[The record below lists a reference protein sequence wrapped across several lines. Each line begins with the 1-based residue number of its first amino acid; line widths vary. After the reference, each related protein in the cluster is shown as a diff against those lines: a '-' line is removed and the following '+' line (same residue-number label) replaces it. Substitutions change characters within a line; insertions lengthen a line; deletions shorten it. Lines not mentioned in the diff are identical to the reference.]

1 MAIKLYP
8 RSTLALLTAINFVNY
23 IDRSVLFA
31 VQPLVQQEFHKS
43 DRAFGW
49 LTSAFFIAYM
59 LFAPI
64 AGFLGDRYARRLII
78 VTGIAIWSGATL
90 LTAVTYDFST
100 LLARH
105 AIVGI
110 GEASYATIAP
120 ALIADLFPEHKRGRM
135 LSIFYLAIP
144 VGTACGYMLGGYMGK
159 LYGWRAPFYVAAAP
173 GFLLAALLAM
183 IPEPVRGAS
192 DQLAPTAER
201 DTIVGVLL
209 HNPAFW
215 TASLGMAMMT
225 FALGGMQVWM
235 PTFLS
240 RMRGM
245 PLDRANLLF
254 GATVAFNGVV
264 ATMAGGWLGDRLL
277 RRTYT
282 AYYLV
287 SAVGMAVALP
297 LMVGAIY
304 LTGSTMF
311 PSILVAEFFL
321 LINTGPLNAAVVNSV
336 GPHVRSVAIS
346 FNLLIIHALGDV
358 PSPPIIGWISD
369 KSNLQTGFLAPVVA
383 IALSAIILFAGMRY
397 APKLRP
403 NSESGNPI
411 GASH

>member
-1 MAIKLYP
+1 MAPKLYP
-8 RSTLALLTAINFVNY
+8 RTTLALLTAINLINY

-31 VQPLVQQEFHKS
+31 VQPLVQQEFHQS
-43 DRAFGW
+43 DRTFGF
-49 LTSAFFIAYM
+49 LTSAFFLAYM
-59 LFAPI
+59 CFAPI
-64 AGFLGDRYARRLII
+64 AGMLGDRYARRMI
-78 VTGIAIWSGATL
+78 VVIGIAVWSGATL

-100 LLARH
+100 LLVRH

-135 LSIFYLAIP
+135 LSVFYLAIP
-144 VGTACGYMLGGYMGK
+144 VGTAAGYILGGYLGH
-159 LYGWRAPFYVAAAP
+159 LYGWRTPFYVAAAP
-173 GFLLAALLAM
+173 GFLLAGLMAM
-183 IPEPVRGAS
+183 VPEPERGGT
-192 DQLAPTAER
+192 DHLAATAER

-240 RMRGM
+240 RMRGI
-245 PLDRANLLF
+245 PLDRANLIF

-287 SAVGMAVALP
+287 SAVGMAAALP
-297 LMVGAIY
+297 LMLGAIY
-304 LTGSTMF
+304 LTGRTMF
-311 PSILVAEFFL
+311 PSIIVAEFFL
-321 LINTGPLNAAVVNSV
+321 LLNTGPLNAAVVNSV
-336 GPHVRSVAIS
+336 GAHVRSSAIAL
-346 FNLLIIHALGDV
+346 NLIVIHILGDV
-358 PSPPIIGWISD
+358 PSPPLIGWISD
-369 KSNLQTGFLAPVVA
+369 KTNLQTGFLAGVLA
-383 IALSAIILFAGMRY
+383 IGLSAAILFAGMRY

-403 NSESGNPI
+403 EQVLANQSGT
-411 GASH
+411 GH

>member
-1 MAIKLYP
+1 M
-8 RSTLALLTAINFVNY
+8 
-23 IDRSVLFA
+23 
-31 VQPLVQQEFHKS
+31 
-43 DRAFGW
+43 
-49 LTSAFFIAYM
+49 
-59 LFAPI
+59 
-64 AGFLGDRYARRLII
+64 II
-78 VTGIAIWSGATL
+78 VIGIAVWSGATL

-100 LLARH
+100 LVIRH

-135 LSIFYLAIP
+135 LAIFYLAIP
-144 VGTACGYMLGGYMGK
+144 VGTAAGYMIGGYLGH
-159 LYGWRAPFYVAAAP
+159 LYGWRTPFYVAAAP
-173 GFLLAALLAM
+173 GFLLAALMAM
-183 IPEPVRGAS
+183 IPEPPRGAS
-192 DQLAPTAER
+192 DHLAATPER
-201 DTIVGVLL
+201 DTMRGLI
-209 HNPAFW
+209 HNRAFW

-240 RMRGM
+240 RMRGI

-287 SAVGMAVALP
+287 SAIGMAVALP
-297 LMVGAIY
+297 LMLGAIY
-304 LTGSTMF
+304 LTGATMF
-311 PSILVAEFFL
+311 PSILIAEFFL

-336 GPHVRSVAIS
+336 GAHVRSSAIAV
-346 FNLLIIHALGDV
+346 NLITIHLLGDV
-358 PSPPIIGWISD
+358 PSPPMIGWISD
-369 KSNLQTGFLAPVVA
+369 KTNLQTGFLAGVVA
-383 IALSAIILFAGMRY
+383 IALSAAILFLGMKY

-403 NSESGNPI
+403 EELAANPSGA
-411 GASH
+411 GD

>member
-1 MAIKLYP
+1 MAPKLYP
-8 RSTLALLTAINFVNY
+8 RATLALLTAINFINY

-31 VQPLVQQEFHKS
+31 VQPLVQQEFHRS
-43 DRAFGW
+43 DRDFGFV
-49 LTSAFFIAYM
+49 TSAFFIAYM

-64 AGFLGDRYARRLII
+64 AGFLGDRFARRMI
-78 VTGIAIWSGATL
+78 VVVGVAIWSGATL

-100 LLARH
+100 LMVRH

-135 LSIFYLAIP
+135 LAIFYLAIP
-144 VGTACGYMLGGYMGK
+144 TGTAVGYMMGGYLGN
-159 LYGWRAPFYVAAAP
+159 LHGWRMPFYVAAAP

-183 IPEPVRGAS
+183 VPEPPRGAS
-192 DQLAPTAER
+192 DRLAATAER
-201 DTIVGVLL
+201 DTLWGLIY
-209 HNPAFW
+209 NRAFW

-240 RMRGM
+240 RVRGI
-245 PLDRANLLF
+245 PLARANLIF

-264 ATMAGGWLGDRLL
+264 ATMTGGWLGDRLL
-277 RRTYT
+277 KRTYT

-287 SAVGMAVALP
+287 SAAGMAIALP
-297 LMVGAIY
+297 LMLGAIY
-304 LTGSTMF
+304 LTGRTMF
-311 PSILVAEFFL
+311 PSILLAEFFL

-336 GPHVRSVAIS
+336 GAHVRSSAIAV
-346 FNLLIIHALGDV
+346 NLITIHILGDV
-358 PSPPIIGWISD
+358 PSPPLIGWISD
-369 KSNLQTGFLAPVVA
+369 KTNLQTGFLSAIVA
-383 IALSAIILFAGMRY
+383 IALSAAILFAGMKY

-403 NSESGNPI
+403 EEALANPSGA
-411 GASH
+411 GH